1 MDHEERWHEICQ
13 PKLKSI
19 EEKLDMILTQLQGN
33 GMPGYGD
40 RIRDLERLVSGSA
53 VQLRGT
59 QATLPTE
66 QARPVPELRS
76 LAQPLAI
83 SCWYPHPTICK
94 I

>member
-40 RIRDLERLVSGSA
+40 RIRDLERSRAAAAKLLWALVLA
-53 VQLRGT
+53 AIAQAAIWIRG
-59 QATLPTE
+59 LLIG
-66 QARPVPELRS
+66 R
-76 LAQPLAI
+76 
-83 SCWYPHPTICK
+83 
-94 I
+94 